1 MARTPFVVSS
11 GPSNGRSEPGE
22 DFSKQRDQQ
31 VEMFLILGVNLL
43 SNNTEILMPPLDP
56 IG

>member
-22 DFSKQRDQQ
+22 AFSKQRDQQ